1 MEGSG
6 IGWRAPSIHRPYSGR
21 QQATRL
27 AISQDR
33 PPVGWLGVV
42 GRSAPLEYSSAGGT
56 GPAKVIKMIKAITHG
71 ASASL
76 DHVESLGRRETAAAA
91 APPAITPGTR
101 LSYGSLLGGE
111 PRSVERLRP
120 EEAND
125 GIVSEYARG

>member
-1 MEGSG
+1 MRPE
-6 IGWRAPSIHRPYSGR
+6 PSRHFGNARDAVYRRSEKGAALCAHRP
-21 QQATRL
+21 
-27 AISQDR
+27 
-33 PPVGWLGVV
+33 
-42 GRSAPLEYSSAGGT
+42 LEFSSAVGT
-56 GPAKVIKMIKAITHG
+56 GPGKVIKMIKVITHG

-76 DHVESLGRRETAAAA
+76 DHLELLGRRQTAAAA

-125 GIVSEYARG
+125 GIVSQYARG